1 MCDRKGDAH
10 MKLTVKN
17 VMFILMCAL
26 LVLTAM
32 MVVITLGRVSDF
44 LQPDGNPN
52 VNVPQN
58 NKPSSNSLPS
68 GVSIPSQSTQHI
80 PGHEHAYTIK
90 GSVHSP
96 KCDTLGYT
104 EYYCECGD
112 FDFLDFQSALG
123 HKYGEYSVIAATCTT
138 DGWTQ
143 RTCSRCNNVE
153 KTNIVPAA
161 HSFDDWMDVESA
173 DGMPTNEQRTC
184 YDCGITEIRSLDTAN
199 TWVLRLTELESQN
212 GFAHYQVVVDLAD
225 NKNDPAYDVYSEL
238 AEPLLFD
245 CVNSELWIYFSTDGI
260 YSPFAVSAGNTVV
273 TFYADGNVTLT
284 EPVITPDPEPDT
296 PDPENPDPGTE
307 NPDPGTG
314 NGGTGEEGTGEEGT
328 GGDETP
334 SGDITP

>member
-1 MCDRKGDAH
+1 
-10 MKLTVKN
+10 MKLTAKN

-32 MVVITLGRVSDF
+32 MIVITLGRVSDF

-68 GVSIPSQSTQHI
+68 GSITTSKPIITE
-80 PGHEHAYTIK
+80 PGHEHNFVKTDTF
-90 GSVHSP
+90 SP
-96 KCDTLGYT
+96 NCVSSGYT
-104 EYYCECGD
+104 LYECACGKTDIRD
-112 FDFLDFQSALG
+112 FKDPYG
-123 HKYGEYSVIAATCTT
+123 HKYGEYSVIAATCDT

-199 TWVLRLTELESQN
+199 TWVLRLSELEAQGS
-212 GFAHYQVVVDLAD
+212 FAHYRIVVDLAD

-273 TFYADGNVTLT
+273 TFYADGNVTLA
-284 EPVITPDPEPDT
+284 EPVTTPDPEPDT

-307 NPDPGTG
+307 NPDPGTENPDPGIG